1 MAEKLITSFKIG
13 EDDCKVDYNSL
24 VNQPAIPEDKNDKFR
39 KLILKVA
46 GHDKEDLIIK
56 DEIYN
61 DYPRITIEVGEH
73 LSNVRVFKGKADKEG
88 VLEMPAIE
96 PNVYVSYDKDCGFYT
111 NKDDKET
118 DSKGKVKEI
127 GQFNMKVFVE
137 DGYELDASSI
147 ITSPASGVYNNIKLN
162 TVSLDKLTSPVSGD
176 VWVNATQVKGNF
188 TITITAKE
196 HVEQAQPPEG
206 NPVA

>member
-13 EDDCKVDYNSL
+13 EDECKVDYNSL

-61 DYPRITIEVGEH
+61 DYPRITVELGEH
-73 LSNVRVFKGKADKEG
+73 VSLVSVLKGKADKEG

-96 PNVYVSYDKDCGFYT
+96 PNVYVSYDKDCRFYT

-118 DSKGKVKEI
+118 DSKGRLKEI
-127 GQFNMKVFVE
+127 GQFNMLVRFD
-137 DGYELDASSI
+137 DGYEIDAATGSD
-147 ITSPASGVYNNIKLN
+147 ITAYNNIKIN
-162 TVSLDKLTSPVSGD
+162 DDGKYTPSIGEA
-176 VWVNATQVKGNF
+176 WINATQVKGSF
-188 TITITAKE
+188 TISVTAKE

-206 NPVA
+206 NPVE

>member
-13 EDDCKVDYNSL
+13 EDECKVDYNSL
-24 VNQPAIPEDKNDKFR
+24 LNKPAIPEDKNDKFR

-61 DYPRITIEVGEH
+61 DYPRITVEVGEH
-73 LSNVRVFKGKADKEG
+73 LSNVRVFKGKANNEG

-96 PNVYVSYDKDCGFYT
+96 PNTYVSYDKDCGFYA
-111 NKDDKET
+111 NKDDKGL
-118 DSKGKVKEI
+118 DNKEI
-127 GQFNMKVFVE
+127 GQFNMKVVVE

-147 ITSPASGVYNNIKLN
+147 ITLPASGVYKNIKLN
-162 TVSLDKLTSPVSGD
+162 DTSLDKLTSPVSGD
-176 VWVNATQVKGNF
+176 VWINATQVKGNF
-188 TITITAKE
+188 TLTITAKE
-196 HVEQAQPPEG
+196 HVEQAQLPKG
-206 NPVA
+206 NPVE

>member
-13 EDDCKVDYNSL
+13 EDECKVDYNSL

-61 DYPRITIEVGEH
+61 DYPRITVEVGEH

-88 VLEMPAIE
+88 VLKMPAIE
-96 PNVYVSYDKDCGFYT
+96 PNVYVSYDKDCGFYA
-111 NKDDKET
+111 NKDDKGL
-118 DSKGKVKEI
+118 DNKEI
-127 GQFNMKVFVE
+127 GQFNMKVAVE

-147 ITSPASGVYNNIKLN
+147 ITLPASGVYKNIKLN
-162 TVSLDKLTSPVSGD
+162 DTSLDKLTSPVSGD

-188 TITITAKE
+188 TLTITAKE

-206 NPVA
+206 NPVE

>member
-13 EDDCKVDYNSL
+13 EDECKVDYNSL

-61 DYPRITIEVGEH
+61 DYPRITVEVGEH
-73 LSNVRVFKGKADKEG
+73 LSNVRVFKGKANNEG

-127 GQFNMKVFVE
+127 GQFNMKVVVE

-147 ITSPASGVYNNIKLN
+147 ITSPASGVYKNIKLN
-162 TVSLDKLTSPVSGD
+162 DTSLDELTLPVSGD
-176 VWVNATQVKGNF
+176 V
-188 TITITAKE
+188 
-196 HVEQAQPPEG
+196 
-206 NPVA
+206 

>member
-61 DYPRITIEVGEH
+61 DYPRITVEVGEH

-96 PNVYVSYDKDCGFYT
+96 PNVYVSYDKDCGFYA
-111 NKDDKET
+111 NKDDKGL
-118 DSKGKVKEI
+118 DNKEI
-127 GQFNMKVFVE
+127 GQFNMKVVVE

-147 ITSPASGVYNNIKLN
+147 ITLPASGVYKNIKLN
-162 TVSLDKLTSPVSGD
+162 DTSLDKLTSPVSGD

-188 TITITAKE
+188 TLTITAKE

>member
-61 DYPRITIEVGEH
+61 DYPRITVDLGEH
-73 LSNVRVFKGKADKEG
+73 VSLVSVLKGKADKEG

-118 DSKGKVKEI
+118 DSKGKLKEI
-127 GQFNMKVFVE
+127 GQFNMLVRFD
-137 DGYELDASSI
+137 DGYEIDTATGSDI
-147 ITSPASGVYNNIKLN
+147 NAYNNIKIN
-162 TVSLDKLTSPVSGD
+162 DGGKYTPSIGEA
-176 VWVNATQVKGNF
+176 WINATQVKGNF

-196 HVEQAQPPEG
+196 HVEQEQQPEE

>member
-13 EDDCKVDYNSL
+13 EDDCKVGYNSL

-61 DYPRITIEVGEH
+61 DYPRITVELGEH
-73 LSNVRVFKGKADKEG
+73 LSNVRVFKGKANNEG

-96 PNVYVSYDKDCGFYT
+96 PNTYVSYDKDCGFYA
-111 NKDDKET
+111 NKDDKGL
-118 DSKGKVKEI
+118 DNKEI
-127 GQFNMKVFVE
+127 GQFNMKVVVE

-147 ITSPASGVYNNIKLN
+147 ITSPESGVYKNIKLN
-162 TVSLDKLTSPVSGD
+162 DMSLDKLTSPVSGD

-188 TITITAKE
+188 TLTITAKE
-196 HVEQAQPPEG
+196 HIEQAQPPEG
-206 NPVA
+206 NPVE

>member
-56 DEIYN
+56 DELYN
-61 DYPRITIEVGEH
+61 DYPRITVELGEH
-73 LSNVRVFKGKADKEG
+73 VSLVSVLKGKADKEG

-96 PNVYVSYDKDCGFYT
+96 PNVYVSYDKDCRFYT

-118 DSKGKVKEI
+118 DSKGKLKEI
-127 GQFNMKVFVE
+127 GQFNMLVKFD
-137 DGYELDASSI
+137 DGYEIDAATGSD
-147 ITSPASGVYNNIKLN
+147 ITAYNNIKIN
-162 TVSLDKLTSPVSGD
+162 DNGKYTPSIGE
-176 VWVNATQVKGNF
+176 A
-188 TITITAKE
+188 
-196 HVEQAQPPEG
+196 
-206 NPVA
+206 

>member
-61 DYPRITIEVGEH
+61 DYPRITVELGEH

-96 PNVYVSYDKDCGFYT
+96 PNTYVSYDKDCGFYA
-111 NKDDKET
+111 NKDDKGL
-118 DSKGKVKEI
+118 DNKEI
-127 GQFNMKVFVE
+127 GQFNMKVVVE

-147 ITSPASGVYNNIKLN
+147 ITLPASGVYKNIKLN
-162 TVSLDKLTSPVSGD
+162 TVSLDGLTSPVVGD

-206 NPVA
+206 NPIA

>member
-24 VNQPAIPEDKNDKFR
+24 LNKPAIPEDKNDKFR

-61 DYPRITIEVGEH
+61 DYPRITLNLGEH
-73 LSNVRVFKGKADKEG
+73 VSLVRVLKGKADKEG
-88 VLEMPAIE
+88 VLEMQAIE
-96 PNVYVSYDKDCGFYT
+96 PNVYVSYDKDCGFYA
-111 NKDDKET
+111 NKDDKEY
-118 DSKGKVKEI
+118 DSKKDKWKEI
-127 GQFNMKVFVE
+127 GQFNLIVKAA
-137 DGYELDASSI
+137 DGYEIAPE
-147 ITSPASGVYNNIKLN
+147 TVSGSDTAAYNNIKLN
-162 TVSLDKLTSPVSGD
+162 DNGNYTPVAGETWIS
-176 VWVNATQVKGNF
+176 VTQVKGNF
-188 TITITAKE
+188 TLTINANEKAP
-196 HVEQAQPPEG
+196 EQEPEG

>member
-13 EDDCKVDYNSL
+13 EDECKVDYNSL
-24 VNQPAIPEDKNDKFR
+24 VNQPAIPEDKNGKFR

-61 DYPRITIEVGEH
+61 DYPRITVEVGEH
-73 LSNVRVFKGKADKEG
+73 LSNVRVFKGKANNEG

-96 PNVYVSYDKDCGFYT
+96 PNTYVSYDKDCSFYA
-111 NKDDKET
+111 NKDDKGP
-118 DSKGKVKEI
+118 DGKEI
-127 GQFNMKVFVE
+127 GQFNMKVVVE

-147 ITSPASGVYNNIKLN
+147 ITSPASGVYKNIKLN
-162 TVSLDKLTSPVSGD
+162 DTSLDKLTSPVSGD

-196 HVEQAQPPEG
+196 HVEQEQPPEG
-206 NPVA
+206 NPVE

>member
-13 EDDCKVDYNSL
+13 EDECKVDYNSL
-24 VNQPAIPEDKNDKFR
+24 LNKPAIPEDKNDKFR

-61 DYPRITIEVGEH
+61 DYPRITVEVGEH

-96 PNVYVSYDKDCGFYT
+96 PNVYVSYDKDCGFYA
-111 NKDDKET
+111 NKDDKGL
-118 DSKGKVKEI
+118 DNKEI
-127 GQFNMKVFVE
+127 GQFNMKVVVE

-147 ITSPASGVYNNIKLN
+147 ITLPASGVYKNIKLN
-162 TVSLDKLTSPVSGD
+162 DTSLDKLTSPVSGD

-188 TITITAKE
+188 TLTITAKE

-206 NPVA
+206 NPAA

>member
-13 EDDCKVDYNSL
+13 EDECKVDYNSL

-61 DYPRITIEVGEH
+61 DYPRITVEVGEH

-88 VLEMPAIE
+88 VLKMPAIE
-96 PNVYVSYDKDCGFYT
+96 PNVYVSYDKDCGFYA
-111 NKDDKET
+111 NKDDKGL
-118 DSKGKVKEI
+118 DNKEI
-127 GQFNMKVFVE
+127 GQFNMKVAVE

-147 ITSPASGVYNNIKLN
+147 ITLPASGVYKNIKLN
-162 TVSLDKLTSPVSGD
+162 DTSLDKLTSPVSGD

-188 TITITAKE
+188 TLTITAKE

-206 NPVA
+206 NQVE

>member
-61 DYPRITIEVGEH
+61 DYPRITVELGEH
-73 LSNVRVFKGKADKEG
+73 LSNVRVFKGKANNEG

-96 PNVYVSYDKDCGFYT
+96 PNTYVSYDKDCGFYA
-111 NKDDKET
+111 NKDDKGL
-118 DSKGKVKEI
+118 DNKEI
-127 GQFNMKVFVE
+127 GQFNMKVVVE

-147 ITSPASGVYNNIKLN
+147 ITSPESGVYKNIKLN
-162 TVSLDKLTSPVSGD
+162 DMSLDKLTSPVSGD
-176 VWVNATQVKGNF
+176 V
-188 TITITAKE
+188 
-196 HVEQAQPPEG
+196 
-206 NPVA
+206 

>member
-61 DYPRITIEVGEH
+61 DYPRITVEVGEH
-73 LSNVRVFKGKADKEG
+73 LSNVRVLKGKADKEG

-96 PNVYVSYDKDCGFYT
+96 PNTYVSYDKDCGFYA
-111 NKDDKET
+111 NKDDKGP
-118 DSKGKVKEI
+118 DGKEI
-127 GQFNMKVFVE
+127 GQFNMKVVVE

-147 ITSPASGVYNNIKLN
+147 ITLPASGVYKNIKLKD
-162 TVSLDKLTSPVSGD
+162 TSLDKLTSPVSGD
-176 VWVNATQVKGNF
+176 VRVNATQVKGNF
-188 TITITAKE
+188 TISITAKE

>member
-1 MAEKLITSFKIG
+1 MAEKSITSFKIG
-13 EDDCKVDYNSL
+13 EDECKVDYNSL

-61 DYPRITIEVGEH
+61 DYPRITVEVGEH
-73 LSNVRVFKGKADKEG
+73 LSNVRVFKGKANNEG

-96 PNVYVSYDKDCGFYT
+96 PNTYVSYDKDCGFYA
-111 NKDDKET
+111 NKDDKGL
-118 DSKGKVKEI
+118 DNKEI
-127 GQFNMKVFVE
+127 GQFNMKVVVE

-147 ITSPASGVYNNIKLN
+147 ITLPASGVYKNIKLN
-162 TVSLDKLTSPVSGD
+162 DTSLDKLTSPVSGD

-188 TITITAKE
+188 TLTITAKE

-206 NPVA
+206 NPVE

>member
-13 EDDCKVDYNSL
+13 EDECKVDYNSL
-24 VNQPAIPEDKNDKFR
+24 VNKPAIPEDKNDKFR

-61 DYPRITIEVGEH
+61 DYPRITVEVGEH
-73 LSNVRVFKGKADKEG
+73 LSNVRVFKGKANNEG

-96 PNVYVSYDKDCGFYT
+96 PNTYVSYDKDCGFYA
-111 NKDDKET
+111 NKDDKGL
-118 DSKGKVKEI
+118 DNKEI
-127 GQFNMKVFVE
+127 GQFNMKVVVE

-147 ITSPASGVYNNIKLN
+147 ITLPASGVYKNIKLN
-162 TVSLDKLTSPVSGD
+162 DTSLDKLTSPVSGD

-188 TITITAKE
+188 TLTITAKE
-196 HVEQAQPPEG
+196 HVEQAQLPKG
-206 NPVA
+206 NPVE

>member
-24 VNQPAIPEDKNDKFR
+24 LNKPAIPEDKNDKFR

-61 DYPRITIEVGEH
+61 DYPRITVELGEH
-73 LSNVRVFKGKADKEG
+73 VSLVSVLKGKADKEG

-96 PNVYVSYDKDCGFYT
+96 PNVYVSYDKDCRFYT

-118 DSKGKVKEI
+118 DSKGRLKEI
-127 GQFNMKVFVE
+127 GQFNMLVRFD
-137 DGYELDASSI
+137 DGYEIDAATGSD
-147 ITSPASGVYNNIKLN
+147 TTAYNNIKIN
-162 TVSLDKLTSPVSGD
+162 DDGKYTPSIGEA
-176 VWVNATQVKGNF
+176 WINATQVKGNF
-188 TITITAKE
+188 TLTITAKE
-196 HVEQAQPPEG
+196 HVEQEQQPEG

>member
-1 MAEKLITSFKIG
+1 MAEKLIKLITSFKIG
-13 EDDCKVDYNSL
+13 EDECKVDYNSL

-61 DYPRITIEVGEH
+61 DYPRITVEVGEH

-96 PNVYVSYDKDCGFYT
+96 PNTYVSYDKDCGFYT
-111 NKDDKET
+111 NKDDKGS
-118 DSKGKVKEI
+118 DGKEI
-127 GQFNMKVFVE
+127 GQFNMKVVVE

-147 ITSPASGVYNNIKLN
+147 ITLPASGVYKNIKLN
-162 TVSLDKLTSPVSGD
+162 GTSLDKLTSPVSGD
-176 VWVNATQVKGNF
+176 VCVNATQVKGNF

-196 HVEQAQPPEG
+196 HAEQAQPPEG

>member
-24 VNQPAIPEDKNDKFR
+24 LNKPIIPEDKNDKFR

-61 DYPRITIEVGEH
+61 DYPRITVEVGEH

-96 PNVYVSYDKDCGFYT
+96 PNVYVSYDKDCRFYT

-118 DSKGKVKEI
+118 DSKGKLKDGREFEI
-127 GQFNMKVFVE
+127 IDFQKFVNE
-137 DGYELDASSI
+137 KAL
-147 ITSPASGVYNNIKLN
+147 
-162 TVSLDKLTSPVSGD
+162 
-176 VWVNATQVKGNF
+176 
-188 TITITAKE
+188 
-196 HVEQAQPPEG
+196 
-206 NPVA
+206 

>member
-13 EDDCKVDYNSL
+13 EDECKVDYNSL
-24 VNQPAIPEDKNDKFR
+24 LNKPAIPEDKNDKFR

-61 DYPRITIEVGEH
+61 DYPRITVEVGEH

-88 VLEMPAIE
+88 VLKMPAIE
-96 PNVYVSYDKDCGFYT
+96 PNVYVSYDKDCGFYA
-111 NKDDKET
+111 NKDDKGL
-118 DSKGKVKEI
+118 DNKEI
-127 GQFNMKVFVE
+127 GQFNMKVVVE

-147 ITSPASGVYNNIKLN
+147 ITLPASGVYKNIKLN
-162 TVSLDKLTSPVSGD
+162 DTSLDKLTSPVSGD

-206 NPVA
+206 NPAA

>member
-13 EDDCKVDYNSL
+13 EDECKVDYNSL
-24 VNQPAIPEDKNDKFR
+24 LNKPAIPEDKNDKFR

-61 DYPRITIEVGEH
+61 DYPRITVELGEH
-73 LSNVRVFKGKADKEG
+73 VSLVSVLKGKADKEG

-96 PNVYVSYDKDCGFYT
+96 PNVYVSYDKDCRFYT

-118 DSKGKVKEI
+118 DSKGKLKEI
-127 GQFNMKVFVE
+127 GQFNMLVRFD
-137 DGYELDASSI
+137 DGYEIDAATGSD
-147 ITSPASGVYNNIKLN
+147 ITAYNNIKIN
-162 TVSLDKLTSPVSGD
+162 DGGKYTPSIGEA
-176 VWVNATQVKGNF
+176 WINATQVKGNF